1 MNKQAAIAPR
11 RAWYSPVAIGG
22 SIWLRPRVYVATL
35 VGGALLW
42 LLPGDIT
49 LSLRGALAWNA
60 GGAVYLLS
68 ALMTMRACG
77 ADVIEQRA
85 ARQDDSRILILFMIL
100 LAIAASF
107 AGIAGLLSEAKA
119 ASPSLRLAFVALAAL
134 TISVSWTVT
143 QFVFALHYAHEYYG
157 PEDADSDA
165 RHGLDFPGCAT
176 PDYWD
181 FLYFA
186 TSIGAT
192 SQTSDV
198 SIKSRALRRLVT
210 LHAVVSFVFNTMILA
225 LTVNLAAS
233 LGA

>member
-1 MNKQAAIAPR
+1 
-11 RAWYSPVAIGG
+11 
-22 SIWLRPRVYVATL
+22 
-35 VGGALLW
+35 
-42 LLPGDIT
+42 
-49 LSLRGALAWNA
+49 
-60 GGAVYLLS
+60 
-68 ALMTMRACG
+68 
-77 ADVIEQRA
+77 
-85 ARQDDSRILILFMIL
+85 MIL

-233 LGA
+233 LAA